1 MLNSGDEQTNC
12 TSKILSLRSPV
23 FDAMFKTGMTEVN
36 TGQVVIEDL
45 EETTLGKLLEFIY
58 TGKLTELED
67 HLDRLLYAADKYQIT
82 DLVGGEK
89 TNLNLYLLFTAVWSG
104 NEKSNCFNVKTIL
117 TFFTKLSHISS
128 FLVVHRVS
136 VMTK

>member
-58 TGKLTELED
+58 TGRLTELED
-67 HLDRLLYAADKYQIT
+67 HLDRILCAADKYQIT

-89 TNLNLYLLFTAVWSG
+89 INLNLYLLFTAVWSG
-104 NEKSNCFNVKTIL
+104 NEKSDCFNVKTIL

-128 FLVVHRVS
+128 FLVVHGVS

>member
-58 TGKLTELED
+58 TGRLTELED

-89 TNLNLYLLFTAVWSG
+89 TNLNLINLDVGVDGRITSPRNGPMDSVQVGNAVFV
-104 NEKSNCFNVKTIL
+104 E
-117 TFFTKLSHISS
+117 
-128 FLVVHRVS
+128 
-136 VMTK
+136 